1 MNVNIRVSVGE
12 LLDKISILSIKA
24 DKIHDPDKHAN
35 VCYEHS
41 ILCEVLEDIKKQY
54 PRHAEDLA
62 SSLKSL
68 EKVNLKLWE
77 VEDSIRACE
86 NAKSFSED
94 FINLARQVYKLND
107 ERSKEK
113 YEINKKVKSRVV
125 EEKLYTKYE

>member
-54 PRHAEDLA
+54 PRHAEELA
-62 SSLKSL
+62 SSLRNL

-77 VEDSIRACE
+77 VEDNIRACE
-86 NAKSFSED
+86 NTKSFSDD

-113 YEINKKVKSRVV
+113 YEINKRVKSRVV